1 MITHTQNNKQ
11 ANPLKEK
18 ANAAKFFLA
27 RQYFKLISPQ
37 KIISVMGNIGKST
50 TSQAVFEVLSQKY
63 LTFNGASENNSTKKE
78 EFSSNILKI
87 APKYQKAVLEV
98 ALDSK
103 SDLDFYL
110 NMLRSNTFII
120 TRLSRSGLESN
131 QQIGQTVSLYSDFLN
146 NLDEKSFFNSGRNQS
161 FFILNGDD
169 LVIRNLSEKYNFEGI
184 FFGTDP
190 KLCSVW
196 AGNIRTKDFK
206 TIFELNYGVERV
218 EISSKL
224 LGSAQ
229 VYPMLAAAALGI
241 SLNMQL
247 VTIKK
252 ALERVKPLDHK
263 IQAHSGYN
271 DSVILDDSLSD
282 NLITLE
288 ESLKTLNEV
297 SARRRILVLGNLDE
311 NMQSYSAHEE
321 ISEHVYRE
329 IAQRIYKDKLDLI
342 LLLGKN
348 NEIISDELIK
358 FGFLEERMISNLQI
372 SQAVSQLLS
381 LLGRG
386 DVVLVKGNSN
396 SKMDEIVKRITRKRV

>member
-1 MITHTQNNKQ
+1 MITHSQSNK
-11 ANPLKEK
+11 NTNFFGEK
-18 ANAAKFFLA
+18 AHAAKFFLA

-37 KIISVMGNIGKST
+37 KVASVLGNIGKST
-50 TSQAVFEVLSQKY
+50 TAQAVFEVLSQKY
-63 LTFNGASENNSTKKE
+63 LTFNGMNVASGGKRS
-78 EFSSNILKI
+78 EFASNVLKI

-98 ALDSK
+98 SLESED
-103 SDLDFYL
+103 DTRFYL
-110 NMLRSNTFII
+110 NILRSNTFII
-120 TRLSRSGLESN
+120 TRLSQSSLESN
-131 QQIGQTVSLYSDFLN
+131 KSIGQTVSLYSDFLN
-146 NLDEKSFFNSGRNQS
+146 NLDEKSFF
-161 FFILNGDD
+161 ILNGDD
-169 LVIRNLSEKYNFEGI
+169 LTIKNLSEKYNFEGV

-206 TIFELNYGVERV
+206 TIFELNHGVERV

-224 LGSAQ
+224 LGYSQ
-229 VYPMLAAAALGI
+229 IYPLLAAAALGV

-247 VTIKK
+247 ITIKK

-263 IQAHSGYN
+263 MQALQGYN

-311 NMQSYSAHEE
+311 NEE
-321 ISEHVYRE
+321 ISEHTFRE

-348 NEIISDELIK
+348 NEIVSDELTK
-358 FGFLEERMISNLQI
+358 LGFLTERMVSNLQI

-381 LLGRG
+381 ILSRG
-386 DVVLVKGNSN
+386 DVVLIKGNSN
-396 SKMDEIVKRITRKRV
+396 SKMDEVVKRIAKRRL